1 MSLMFSFL
9 KKYRVAAIL
18 ALLMMLIELTLE
30 LIQPYLISKIID
42 DGISK
47 QYMPAVWLWGGILVG
62 GTVIA
67 FLAGIFSSFYASYAS
82 QGLGYDLR
90 DALYRKVQSFSYSLF
105 GQFATSS
112 LITRLTNDV
121 TILQDMLFM
130 GLRFMLRMP
139 LLVIGSSMMALIVNV
154 KLGLLLVV
162 GVPILLL
169 FVMAIMKRAAASFE
183 RVQRRLD
190 TVNNV
195 MQENLTGMRL
205 IRVFVRKQHERR
217 RFEQHSSE
225 LMNDTVSA
233 LRLTETTMPFI
244 LFIMNASIIAVLWF
258 GHRDILTGS
267 ASVGE
272 VVAIINYSMRTM
284 GALSAFSMIVAS
296 FSRARASAGRMD
308 EVLTAEEA
316 VHDAVVAQS
325 TVGGQVYE
333 RAEQRNKRATRLDK
347 TSTQSDQVA
356 MRSDQASAQTNQVAM
371 RPDQASAQT
380 NQVAVRPDQASVQA
394 NQVDVQP
401 EQASVQADQAAGQ
414 STHVAARSNGAA
426 AKSHVETVF
435 RHPQPSASVGMQ
447 AAPITIQSS
456 ARYGEA
462 TGKDKHATDRA
473 YVARSQQQTRDRVVF
488 PGQTGHAAEV
498 ELQGVHFRYP
508 DTERPIL
515 KDISFVARPGR
526 MTAIMGATGSGKSS
540 LIQLMLRLYD
550 PNAGTICMDGQDIRL
565 IEEHELRNHIGYVPQ
580 EIVLFTGTIRENIA
594 WGNEHAT
601 LDEIQEAARIA
612 QIHDTIVNL
621 PGGYETR
628 LGQRGVN
635 LSGGQKQRLSIAR
648 ALVRKPSL
656 LLLDDSTSALDVRT
670 EAKLLEELGQLSCT
684 TVLITQKISSTI
696 RADKVLLLQDGRL
709 IAEGGHEQLLQASE
723 LYRRIYASQFGEE
736 ELQHVE
742 GVH

>member
-1 MSLMFSFL
+1 MSLLFSFL

-18 ALLMMLIELTLE
+18 ALLMMLIELALE

-42 DGISK
+42 DGISR
-47 QYMPAVWLWGGILVG
+47 QHLPTVLLWGGILLA
-62 GTVIA
+62 GTVVA
-67 FLAGIFSSFYASYAS
+67 FGAGIFSSFYAAYAS

-90 DALYRKVQSFSYSLF
+90 EALYRKVQSFSYSLF

-130 GLRFMLRMP
+130 GLRFMLRAP
-139 LLVIGSSMMALIVNV
+139 LLVIGSSIMALIVNV

-169 FVMAIMKRAAASFE
+169 FVMVIMKRAAALFE

-272 VVAIINYSMRTM
+272 VVAVINYSMRTM
-284 GALSAFSMIVAS
+284 GALSMFSMIVAA

-308 EVLTAEEA
+308 EVMTAQEDDGRAAQMSAAQRSGSSAKSAVENVFTSSAAAPAVPTDTQPTEVSQLSTTDTMLTRAVKDELAEQGT
-316 VHDAVVAQS
+316 VVPMDAVQAAPYRDKPTRLVPSADQQSVGQS
-325 TVGGQVYE
+325 TSI
-333 RAEQRNKRATRLDK
+333 
-347 TSTQSDQVA
+347 STG
-356 MRSDQASAQTNQVAM
+356 SA
-371 RPDQASAQT
+371 
-380 NQVAVRPDQASVQA
+380 
-394 NQVDVQP
+394 
-401 EQASVQADQAAGQ
+401 QAAG
-414 STHVAARSNGAA
+414 
-426 AKSHVETVF
+426 
-435 RHPQPSASVGMQ
+435 
-447 AAPITIQSS
+447 
-456 ARYGEA
+456 
-462 TGKDKHATDRA
+462 
-473 YVARSQQQTRDRVVF
+473 
-488 PGQTGHAAEV
+488 AAEV
-498 ELQGVHFRYP
+498 ELQQVHFRYP
-508 DTERPIL
+508 DTERLIL
-515 KDISFVARPGR
+515 SDISFVARAGR

-540 LIQLMLRLYD
+540 LMQLMLRLYD
-550 PNAGTICMDGQDIRL
+550 PHTGKISINGHDIRSL
-565 IEEHELRNHIGYVPQ
+565 TAHDLRSRIGYVPQ
-580 EIVLFTGTIRENIA
+580 EIVLFTGTIHENIA
-594 WGNEHAT
+594 WGNEQAT
-601 LDEIQEAARIA
+601 MGEIQEAARIA
-612 QIHDTIVNL
+612 QIHDTIMNL
-621 PGGYETR
+621 PSGYDTR

-670 EAKLLEELGQLSCT
+670 EAKLLEQLAQLSCT

-696 RADKVLLLQDGRL
+696 RADKVLLLQDGHL
-709 IAEGGHEQLLQASE
+709 IAEGDHQQLLQTSE

-742 GVH
+742 GVY

>member
-1 MSLMFSFL
+1 
-9 KKYRVAAIL
+9 
-18 ALLMMLIELTLE
+18 ML
-30 LIQPYLISKIID
+30 Q
-42 DGISK
+42 
-47 QYMPAVWLWGGILVG
+47 
-62 GTVIA
+62 
-67 FLAGIFSSFYASYAS
+67 
-82 QGLGYDLR
+82 R
-90 DALYRKVQSFSYSLF
+90 C
-105 GQFATSS
+105 
-112 LITRLTNDV
+112 
-121 TILQDMLFM
+121 
-130 GLRFMLRMP
+130 
-139 LLVIGSSMMALIVNV
+139 
-154 KLGLLLVV
+154 
-162 GVPILLL
+162 
-169 FVMAIMKRAAASFE
+169 FE

-316 VHDAVVAQS
+316 SKDVTRKEERMHAVTRHEAN
-325 TVGGQVYE
+325 GQPHAG
-333 RAEQRNKRATRLDK
+333 AEQ
-347 TSTQSDQVA
+347 SE
-356 MRSDQASAQTNQVAM
+356 
-371 RPDQASAQT
+371 
-380 NQVAVRPDQASVQA
+380 
-394 NQVDVQP
+394 QP
-401 EQASVQADQAAGQ
+401 H
-414 STHVAARSNGAA
+414 TVAARSEQATA
-426 AKSHVETVF
+426 ESDVEIAFTPSQKSAPLHAQ
-435 RHPQPSASVGMQ
+435 QPSSTIQTGAIYGETIEKNTISDRSGSAIPSLQNKRDLVVLPGQ
-447 AAPITIQSS
+447 AA
-456 ARYGEA
+456 
-462 TGKDKHATDRA
+462 
-473 YVARSQQQTRDRVVF
+473 
-488 PGQTGHAAEV
+488 HAAEV
-498 ELQGVHFRYP
+498 ELQQVHFRYP

-515 KDISFVARPGR
+515 TDISFVARAGR
-526 MTAIMGATGSGKSS
+526 MTAVMGATGSGKSS

-550 PNAGTICMDGQDIRL
+550 PNAGTIRIDGQDISSL
-565 IEEHELRNHIGYVPQ
+565 EEHELRSHIGYVPQ

-594 WGNEHAT
+594 WGNEQAT
-601 LDEIQEAARIA
+601 IEEIQEAARIA

-670 EAKLLEELGQLSCT
+670 EAKLLEELGRLSCT

-709 IAEGGHEQLLQASE
+709 IAEGGHDQLLQVSE

-742 GVH
+742 GIH

>member
-47 QYMPAVWLWGGILVG
+47 QYMPAVLLWGGILTG

-90 DALYRKVQSFSYSLF
+90 EALYQKVQSFSYSLF

-139 LLVIGSSMMALIVNV
+139 LLVIGSSIMALIVNV

-169 FVMAIMKRAAASFE
+169 FVMAIMKRAAALFE

-316 VHDAVVAQS
+316 SKDGTRKEERMHAVTRHEANGQS
-325 TVGGQVYE
+325 HAG
-333 RAEQRNKRATRLDK
+333 AE
-347 TSTQSDQVA
+347 QSDQAAVKL
-356 MRSDQASAQTNQVAM
+356 DKASE
-371 RPDQASAQT
+371 
-380 NQVAVRPDQASVQA
+380 
-394 NQVDVQP
+394 QP
-401 EQASVQADQAAGQ
+401 H
-414 STHVAARSNGAA
+414 TVAARSEQATA
-426 AKSHVETVF
+426 ESDVEIAFTPSQKSAPLHAQ
-435 RHPQPSASVGMQ
+435 QPSSTIQTGAIYSETIEKNTIGDRSGSAILSLQNKRDLVVLPRQ
-447 AAPITIQSS
+447 AA
-456 ARYGEA
+456 
-462 TGKDKHATDRA
+462 
-473 YVARSQQQTRDRVVF
+473 
-488 PGQTGHAAEV
+488 HAAEV
-498 ELQGVHFRYP
+498 ELQQVHFRYP

-515 KDISFVARPGR
+515 TDISFVARAGR
-526 MTAIMGATGSGKSS
+526 MTAVMGATGSGKSS

-550 PNAGTICMDGQDIRL
+550 PNAGTIRIDGQDISSL
-565 IEEHELRNHIGYVPQ
+565 EEHELRSHIGYVPQ

-594 WGNEHAT
+594 WGNEQAT
-601 LDEIQEAARIA
+601 IEEIQEAARIA

-670 EAKLLEELGQLSCT
+670 EAKLLEELGRLSCT

-709 IAEGGHEQLLQASE
+709 IAEGGHDQLLQVSE

-742 GVH
+742 GIH

>member
-18 ALLMMLIELTLE
+18 ALVMMLIELALE
-30 LIQPYLISKIID
+30 LVQPYLISKIID
-42 DGISK
+42 DGISR
-47 QYMPAVWLWGGILVG
+47 QYMPAVLLWGGILTA
-62 GTVIA
+62 GTIVA
-67 FLAGIFSSFYASYAS
+67 FGAGILSSFYASYAS

-90 DALYRKVQSFSYSLF
+90 EALYKKVQSFSYSLF

-139 LLVIGSSMMALIVNV
+139 LLVIGSSIMALIVNV

-169 FVMAIMKRAAASFE
+169 FVLAIMKRAAALFE

-205 IRVFVRKQHERR
+205 IRVFVRKHHERR

-272 VVAIINYSMRTM
+272 VVAVINYSMRTM

-308 EVLTAEEA
+308 EVLSAEEA
-316 VHDAVVAQS
+316 QDRVIEHTESANQTQVSVPSNDVETVFKSSQQS
-325 TVGGQVYE
+325 Q
-333 RAEQRNKRATRLDK
+333 K
-347 TSTQSDQVA
+347 TD
-356 MRSDQASAQTNQVAM
+356 SAQTNAISPAIQAHAELTKSSPVIPYAVSQSAAPL
-371 RPDQASAQT
+371 RDSYERSDIAILSGVGQAS
-380 NQVAVRPDQASVQA
+380 
-394 NQVDVQP
+394 
-401 EQASVQADQAAGQ
+401 
-414 STHVAARSNGAA
+414 
-426 AKSHVETVF
+426 
-435 RHPQPSASVGMQ
+435 
-447 AAPITIQSS
+447 
-456 ARYGEA
+456 
-462 TGKDKHATDRA
+462 
-473 YVARSQQQTRDRVVF
+473 
-488 PGQTGHAAEV
+488 EV
-498 ELQGVHFRYP
+498 ELDAIHFRYP
-508 DTERPIL
+508 DTDRPIL
-515 KDISFVARPGR
+515 SDISFVAPAGR

-550 PNAGTICMDGQDIRL
+550 PVAGTIRIDGQDIRQV
-565 IEEHELRNHIGYVPQ
+565 EEHELRSHIGYVPQ

-621 PGGYETR
+621 PAGYETR

-648 ALVRKPSL
+648 ALVRKPSI

-670 EAKLLEELGQLSCT
+670 EAMLLEELGRLSCT

-709 IAEGGHEQLLQASE
+709 IAEGDHEQLLQDSE

-742 GVH
+742 GIH

>member
-47 QYMPAVWLWGGILVG
+47 QYMPSVLLWGGILTA

-67 FLAGIFSSFYASYAS
+67 FIAGIFSSFYASYAS

-139 LLVIGSSMMALIVNV
+139 LLVIGSSVMALIVNV

-169 FVMAIMKRAAASFE
+169 FVMAIMKRAARLFE

-205 IRVFVRKQHERR
+205 IRVFVRKQHERK

-308 EVLTAEEA
+308 EVLTVEEA
-316 VHDAVVAQS
+316 ATHVMSHHDK
-325 TVGGQVYE
+325 GENRG
-333 RAEQRNKRATRLDK
+333 
-347 TSTQSDQVA
+347 
-356 MRSDQASAQTNQVAM
+356 
-371 RPDQASAQT
+371 
-380 NQVAVRPDQASVQA
+380 
-394 NQVDVQP
+394 
-401 EQASVQADQAAGQ
+401 EQAHEVMVRADEK
-414 STHVAARSNGAA
+414 STAQPDGVAARSDTTASDVVTA
-426 AKSHVETVF
+426 FKHSQHSAVEKV
-435 RHPQPSASVGMQ
+435 QDASTTISSRAIYGD
-447 AAPITIQSS
+447 TIQQDHVR
-456 ARYGEA
+456 ADG
-462 TGKDKHATDRA
+462 TDRA
-473 YVARSQQQTRDRVVF
+473 RSQPKKRDLVVL
-488 PGQTGHAAEV
+488 PGQASYAAEV
-498 ELQGVHFRYP
+498 ELEGVHFRYP

-515 KDISFVARPGR
+515 TDISFVARAGR
-526 MTAIMGATGSGKSS
+526 MTAVMGATGSGKSS
-540 LIQLMLRLYD
+540 LMQLMLRLYN
-550 PNAGTICMDGQDIRL
+550 PNAGTLRIDGQDIAS
-565 IEEHELRNHIGYVPQ
+565 ISEHELRSHIGYVPQ

-601 LDEIQEAARIA
+601 LEEIQEAARIA
-612 QIHDTIVNL
+612 QIHDTIVSL
-621 PGGYETR
+621 PAGYETR

-742 GVH
+742 SIH

>member
-47 QYMPAVWLWGGILVG
+47 QYMPSVLLWGGILTA

-67 FLAGIFSSFYASYAS
+67 FIAGIFSSFYASYAS

-139 LLVIGSSMMALIVNV
+139 LLVIGSSVMALIVNV

-169 FVMAIMKRAAASFE
+169 FVMAIMKRAARLFE

-205 IRVFVRKQHERR
+205 IRVFVRKQHERK

-316 VHDAVVAQS
+316 ATHVMSPHD
-325 TVGGQVYE
+325 
-333 RAEQRNKRATRLDK
+333 
-347 TSTQSDQVA
+347 
-356 MRSDQASAQTNQVAM
+356 RS
-371 RPDQASAQT
+371 
-380 NQVAVRPDQASVQA
+380 
-394 NQVDVQP
+394 
-401 EQASVQADQAAGQ
+401 EQAYEVIAQADDKATAQPNGVNARLDQAAA
-414 STHVAARSNGAA
+414 SD
-426 AKSHVETVF
+426 VETAF
-435 RHPQPSASVGMQ
+435 KSSEQPAAVKMQNASATV
-447 AAPITIQSS
+447 QSS
-456 ARYGEA
+456 AIYGDTIKQDHVMA
-462 TGKDKHATDRA
+462 DGT
-473 YVARSQQQTRDRVVF
+473 YSRSQQKKRDLIVL
-488 PGQTGHAAEV
+488 PGQAGYAAEV
-498 ELQGVHFRYP
+498 ELEGVHFRYP

-515 KDISFVARPGR
+515 TDISFVARAGR
-526 MTAIMGATGSGKSS
+526 MTAVMGATGSGKSS
-540 LIQLMLRLYD
+540 LMQLMLRLYN
-550 PNAGTICMDGQDIRL
+550 PNAGTLRIDGQDIAS
-565 IEEHELRNHIGYVPQ
+565 IPEHELRSHIGYVPQ

-601 LDEIQEAARIA
+601 LEEIQEAARIA
-612 QIHDTIVNL
+612 QIHDTIVSL
-621 PGGYETR
+621 PAGYETR

-742 GVH
+742 GIH